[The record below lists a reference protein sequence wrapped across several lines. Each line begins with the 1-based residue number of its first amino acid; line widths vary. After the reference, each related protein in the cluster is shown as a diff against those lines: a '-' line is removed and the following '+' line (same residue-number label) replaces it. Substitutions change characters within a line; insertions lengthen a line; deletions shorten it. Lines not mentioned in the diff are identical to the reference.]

1 MEEKPREDDDRKSR
15 WLGTLLTTLCFVA
28 PVVAAEAGGVF
39 NILIPL
45 PVFYYLTRLGK
56 GKGRMIVFQ
65 AMLVALGVAALMGRI
80 DELLVSFGFLPLGA
94 FLYWARQK
102 DMSPLRTV
110 VGGVAMLAMFF
121 IVFFLLVAA
130 ATRSNPY
137 NHMIV
142 ALNQELD
149 TGFSYYKERVKM
161 TPDEEKE
168 MAAVFSET
176 RKTIERLLPAM
187 AIMGLS
193 TMVLVNLF
201 VGNWLLKNRTPEQT
215 TGVAFNEWRLPEYLV
230 WMVIA
235 TGGAIIAPHDLANTI
250 GLNALFIL
258 GGLYLI
264 QGFAI
269 LGHLFNRW
277 SVPRPVRILV
287 YLLLS
292 QTYGIIFMA
301 GLGLLEV
308 WVDLRG
314 SKQKDS

>member
-15 WLGTLLTTLCFVA
+15 LLGTFLTILCFVA
-28 PVVAAEAGGVF
+28 PVLAAEAGGVF

-56 GKGRMIVFQ
+56 GKGGMIVFP
-65 AMLVALGVAALMGRI
+65 AMVVALGIALLLGRI
-80 DELLVSFGFLPLGA
+80 EVLLVSFGFLPMGA
-94 FLYWARQK
+94 FLYWARQRN
-102 DMSPLRTV
+102 MSPFRTV

-121 IVFFLLVAA
+121 FVFCLLVAA

-142 ALNQELD
+142 ALDQELD
-149 TGFSYYKERVKM
+149 AGFTYYKERVKM
-161 TPDEEKE
+161 APEEEKA

-187 AIMGLS
+187 AIIGLA
-193 TMVLVNLF
+193 TMVLVNFF
-201 VGNWLLKNRTPEQT
+201 VGNWLLKNRPPEQA

-235 TGGAIIAPHDLANTI
+235 AGGAIIVPYDLANTI
-250 GLNALFIL
+250 GLNAMFIL

-269 LGHLFNRW
+269 LGHLFVRW

-308 WVDLRG
+308 WVDLGR
-314 SKQKDS
+314 SQRKDS